1 MNFGTLQFVI
11 GFVLPRYLFLE
22 RLFTSALDIV
32 SFSSVCFL
40 VLCISR
46 IVLLVVLFAGSFD
59 IFESFQLFLSPLVD
73 FDHVGHLRTIQ
84 ILSIVNFAI
93 IYKNSLK
100 YS

>member
-1 MNFGTLQFVI
+1 MI

-40 VLCISR
+40 VLCISH
-46 IVLLVVLFAGSFD
+46 IVLLVVLSAGSFN
-59 IFESFQLFLSPLVD
+59 IFKSFQLFLNPLVD
-73 FDHVGHLRTIQ
+73 FDHVVHLRIIQ

-93 IYKNSLK
+93 IYKNSLNH
-100 YS
+100 S